1 MAGIGFELKKLFQK
15 RGLAATAKAYGYA
28 GVICTGPMLLG
39 IVLLIGIAFICDHT
53 GATRHN
59 RELLNCMI
67 TYTLLASLTVTSFF
81 FLGFNSDP
89 ACSRRNHVWD
99 FSSVFRNQSDRSVFV
114 PGVFRR
120 IDCHLECDELSDS
133 DQGLQ
138 RDSYFIYYSG
148 SGIIV
153 GRILIDP
160 DWDSTCR
167 GVDDRSYDRL
177 WNYAALGCDAVVPL
191 FSAE

>member
-1 MAGIGFELKKLFQK
+1 MYGIFLLFS
-15 RGLAATAKAYGYA
+15 
-28 GVICTGPMLLG
+28 G
-39 IVLLIGIAFICDHT
+39 INLIDQFCAW
-53 GATRHN
+53 
-59 RELLNCMI
+59 
-67 TYTLLASLTVTSFF
+67 S
-81 FLGFNSDP
+81 
-89 ACSRRNHVWD
+89 
-99 FSSVFRNQSDRSVFV
+99 
-114 PGVFRR
+114 FRR
-120 IDCHLECDELSDS
+120 IDRHLECDELSDS

>member
-1 MAGIGFELKKLFQK
+1 M
-15 RGLAATAKAYGYA
+15 KASQN
-28 GVICTGPMLLG
+28 
-39 IVLLIGIAFICDHT
+39 HT
-53 GATRHN
+53 SSVSSF
-59 RELLNCMI
+59 
-67 TYTLLASLTVTSFF
+67 SL
-81 FLGFNSDP
+81 
-89 ACSRRNHVWD
+89 WD

-120 IDCHLECDELSDS
+120 IDRHLECDELSDS

-160 DWDSTCR
+160 DWDSTC
-167 GVDDRSYDRL
+167 
-177 WNYAALGCDAVVPL
+177 
-191 FSAE
+191 